1 MDYII
6 NFGGYDAT
14 KTEQSF
20 DTVDIF
26 KVTENDVEKV
36 NLNLTLDPARHDTV
50 SATAGAYTLVMGGIH
65 HAAEN
70 ISNAIDI
77 FKTTSNGVEK
87 FKHNLTLSV
96 ARTDLAAASAGNFI
110 LAMGGSGTSGFSDT
124 VDIFEVTSDDVKNV
138 TKYSLTLS
146 EARGVFTA
154 ASAGNFIL
162 AMGGMKQGGY
172 SDAVDVFKVTS
183 DDVKK
188 VTNYSLTLSEPRAF
202 LSSAAIGNYI
212 LAIGGSAG
220 SSLHYKSVDVFEVKN
235 DEVIKLNNHGL
246 KLSVARNVLATA
258 VVGDYVL
265 SMGGFDGTNALDTID
280 VFKLEKGGFVTVEN
294 HGLALKQARAYLS
307 AASAGNCVLAMG
319 GIVARDEN
327 KKSIPTNA
335 IDVFYNY
342 D

>member
-6 NFGGYDAT
+6 NFGGFDAT
-14 KTEQSF
+14 KTYRSY
-20 DTVDIF
+20 DTIDVF
-26 KVTENDVEKV
+26 KVTANGVEKV
-36 NLNLTLDPARHDTV
+36 DDHGLALSEPRHDTA
-50 SATAGAYTLVMGGIH
+50 SATLGDFTVVMGGT
-65 HAAEN
+65 
-70 ISNAIDI
+70 SGFDVTDAIDI
-77 FKTTSNGVEK
+77 FKTTKNGVIKVENHGLK
-87 FKHNLTLSV
+87 LSV
-96 ARTDLAAASAGNFI
+96 ARTDLAAAAAGSYI
-110 LAMGGSGTSGFSDT
+110 LAMGGDSGSYSDV
-124 VDIFEVTSDDVKNV
+124 VDVFKVTENGVLGVGSHG
-138 TKYSLTLS
+138 LALS

-162 AMGGMKQGGY
+162 AMGGMIKSDAY

-183 DDVKK
+183 DGVEHVD
-188 VTNYSLTLSEPRAF
+188 YGLSLSEPRAF

-265 SMGGFDGTNALDTID
+265 AMGGFDGTNALDTVD
-280 VFKLEKGGFVTVEN
+280 VFKLENGNFERVTN
-294 HGLALKQARAYLS
+294 HGLALNPARAYLS
-307 AASAGNCVLAMG
+307 AASAGNYILAMG

>member
-14 KTEQSF
+14 KAYRSY
-20 DTVDIF
+20 DTIDVF
-26 KVTENDVEKV
+26 KVTSNGVEKV
-36 NLNLTLDPARHDTV
+36 DDHGLALSEPRHDTV
-50 SATAGAYTLVMGGIH
+50 SATLGDFTMVMGGT
-65 HAAEN
+65 
-70 ISNAIDI
+70 SGFDVTDAIDI
-77 FKTTSNGVEK
+77 FKTTKNGVIK
-87 FKHNLTLSV
+87 VDDRGLKLSV
-96 ARTDLAAASAGNFI
+96 ARTDLAAAAAGNYI
-110 LAMGGSGTSGFSDT
+110 LAMGGESGSYSDA
-124 VDIFEVTSDDVKNV
+124 VDVFKVTANGVLGVSSH
-138 TKYSLTLS
+138 SLALS
-146 EARGVFTA
+146 VARGVFTA
-154 ASAGNFIL
+154 ASTGNFIL

-183 DDVKK
+183 DGVEH
-188 VTNYSLTLSEPRAF
+188 VNYDLSLSEPRAF

-212 LAIGGSAG
+212 LVLGGSAG

-265 SMGGFDGTNALDTID
+265 AMGGFDGTNALDTID
-280 VFKLEKGGFVTVEN
+280 VFKLENGKLKTVTN
-294 HGLALKQARAYLS
+294 HGLALNPARAYLS

-335 IDVFYNY
+335 VEVFYNY